1 MSIVDRQEL
10 LDHYQ
15 NPRNSGKPEKF
26 DLSLSLKNKSCGDDI
41 TVFIR
46 LAEPTQDATAPR
58 ADNPL
63 APVTQV
69 VSSIN
74 YELRGCALSLAS
86 ASMLSQELAGLTKE
100 QILAFSSEQLEE
112 LVGKL
117 TITRSKCAHLPLDA
131 IKQAISLQS

>member
-15 NPRNSGKPEKF
+15 NPRNSGQPEQF

-41 TVFIR
+41 TVFI
-46 LAEPTQDATAPR
+46 TFTDVTT
-58 ADNPL
+58 DNIS
-63 APVTQV
+63 APVAQV

-74 YELRGCALSLAS
+74 YEVRGCALSVAS
-86 ASMLSQELAGLTKE
+86 ASMLSEELVGLTKE
-100 QILAFSSEQLEE
+100 QILAFSSKQLEE

-131 IKQAISLQS
+131 IKQAISAEKS

>member
-15 NPRNSGKPEKF
+15 NPRNNAKPEKF

-41 TVFIR
+41 TVYINF
-46 LAEPTQDATAPR
+46 AGSTGYTTTDNASTQIS
-58 ADNPL
+58 
-63 APVTQV
+63 QV

-74 YELRGCALSLAS
+74 YEVRGCALSVAS
-86 ASMLSQELAGLTKE
+86 ASMLSQELVGLTKE
-100 QILAFSSEQLEE
+100 QVLAFSDEQLEE

-117 TITRSKCAHLPLDA
+117 TITRRKCAHLPLDA
-131 IKQAISLQS
+131 IKQALRAEQS